1 MSPEIVSVLAAI
13 TAMVGVIALY
23 QVFSDLFLRDRSRT
37 NDRVD
42 YEFLKKRKDQAKRSP
57 LFKNLGQM
65 ATEAAANDGARPSSY
80 KRFTAMVEQ
89 SGLSIAPD
97 RLATM
102 CVISA
107 VGLGLLVFAFR
118 GHALESIVATVVGG
132 MAPIWYVNRK
142 RNARIEKLRSQLPEA
157 FELMARVVRAGQTLS
172 QALLA
177 VADEFPQPISGE
189 FAYCYEQQNM
199 GLPPEVAF
207 RDLNRRTGI
216 IELKIFVLAVLVQ
229 QQTGGN
235 LAELLLKL
243 SNVVR
248 DRYHI
253 RGTIR
258 TLTAEGKM
266 QGWVLAALPP
276 VMLLLISV
284 MNSKYAGSLYT
295 HPNILFTTFFIEFLG
310 VLWIRKIV
318 NFDF

>member
-1 MSPEIVSVLAAI
+1 MSPGLVSLLAAI

-23 QVFSDLFLRDRSRT
+23 QVLSDLFLRDRSRT

-42 YEFLKKRKDQAKRSP
+42 YEFLKKRKEQAKKSS

-65 ATEAAANDGARPSSY
+65 AAEAAVNEGKRPSLR
-80 KRFTAMVEQ
+80 KRFEAMVEQ
-89 SGLSIAPD
+89 SGLDVTPD
-97 RLATM
+97 RLAGIA
-102 CVISA
+102 VVGAIL
-107 VGLGLLVFAFR
+107 VGLIAF
-118 GHALESIVATVVGG
+118 VVRSNPIDAVLGTIAGG
-132 MAPIWYVNRK
+132 VLPIWYVNRK

-177 VADEFPQPISGE
+177 VADEFPQPISSE
-189 FAYCYEQQNM
+189 FAYCYEQQNL
-199 GLPPEVAF
+199 GLPPELTF

-243 SNVVR
+243 SAVVR
-248 DRYHI
+248 ERYHI
-253 RGTIR
+253 RGTIH
-258 TLTAEGKM
+258 TLTAEGRM
-266 QGWVLAALPP
+266 QGWILAALPP
-276 VMLLLISV
+276 IMLVFISV
-284 MNSKYAGSLYT
+284 MNSSYASVLFER
-295 HPNILFTTFFIEFLG
+295 PNILVGTFGVEFLG